1 MKYISNFEYVSMY
14 VKIFIENYFIINRKF
29 ITYVF
34 KNINWY
40 SYQIIVHKENP
51 FLISKRPAL
60 KKNVIKNS
68 QFVCHDILIVVCH
81 SNLYIHVKKHPF
93 INILINKKRYGI
105 DNRRC
110 RETNSLTCSS
120 FVSIS

>member
-1 MKYISNFEYVSMY
+1 MIQCTGY
-14 VKIFIENYFIINRKF
+14 VKKIIENYFIINRKF

-60 KKNVIKNS
+60 KKKKFLKNS

-81 SNLYIHVKKHPF
+81 SNLYIHVKKHP
-93 INILINKKRYGI
+93 LYLDQQKKVW
-105 DNRRC
+105 NR
-110 RETNSLTCSS
+110 L
-120 FVSIS
+120 